1 MEKTLPSGGSFFF
14 YKLVLE
20 EKVIIMKTGATPDQV
35 IGVVEEIKRR
45 GFRADVSHGEFRTV
59 IGIIGDE
66 RGMDFARLENLPGV
80 KEVLRIETPY
90 KLISREYNRLS
101 EMDQNPF
108 TIQVGGVEIGGD
120 QPIFIAGPCSV
131 ESKEQLFRIAA
142 GVKAAGAHV
151 LRGGIFKPRS
161 SVHSFQGL
169 GAAGKDEAIEALSWL
184 REAGKQFGMPVVT
197 EVRGEGQVDLVAE
210 YVDIL
215 QIGARNMYD
224 QDLLTTAARKG
235 KPILFKRHF
244 GASIEEFLSFSEYIA
259 AEGNKEIILC
269 ERGIVPVGKGK
280 SYTRY
285 TLDLGA
291 VPAIQKETFLPVM
304 VDPSHAAGR
313 RDLIFNMSCA
323 AIAAGASA
331 LMIEVHYNPA
341 EALVDGQQAI
351 TPDELS
357 ETIIACNRIRK
368 ILSSKDKLSVH

>member
-1 MEKTLPSGGSFFF
+1 MI
-14 YKLVLE
+14 V
-20 EKVIIMKTGATPDQV
+20 MKTGATPEQV
-35 IGVVEEIKRR
+35 AGVVQEIKKR
-45 GFRADVSHGEFRTV
+45 GFRADVSQGEIRTV

-66 RGMDFARLENLPGV
+66 RRMDFARLENLPGV

-101 EMDQNPF
+101 EMDQTPF
-108 TIQVGGVEIGGD
+108 VIKVKDVDIGGD
-120 QPIFIAGPCSV
+120 KPVYVAGPCSV
-131 ESKEQLFRIAA
+131 ESREQLFRIAEE
-142 GVKAAGAHV
+142 VKNAGANI

-169 GAAGKDEAIEALSWL
+169 GAAGRDEAIEALTWL
-184 REAGKQFGMPVVT
+184 RDAGKTFGLPVVT

-224 QDLLTTAARKG
+224 QDLLTKAATKG
-235 KPILFKRHF
+235 KPILLKRHF

-259 AEGNKEIILC
+259 AEGNKDIILC

-280 SYTRY
+280 SFTRY

-313 RDLIFNMSCA
+313 RDLIFNLSCA
-323 AIAAGASA
+323 AIAAGACA
-331 LMIEVHYNPA
+331 LMIEVHYNPS
-341 EALVDGQQAI
+341 EALVDAQQAI
-351 TPDELS
+351 TPAELK
-357 ETIIACNRIRK
+357 ETIKACNHIYN
-368 ILSSKDKLSVH
+368 ILGNNRN